1 VRKGFCDLGRLMQFS
16 PSNVEPVSWA
26 ASSKGN
32 AAFVSYKKTMFG
44 VIIFLVI
51 RGELHLFKA

>member
-1 VRKGFCDLGRLMQFS
+1 MQFS